1 VRVAPQEMAGACY
14 VFRIDTV
21 PGTLRIVSR
30 SAVPAVLGLNSD
42 QRRLGVAL
50 RKIVLSVDGV
60 QISIDYDAPILCV
73 GYHGPEVSNGF
84 RWTDGDA
91 PLPAALLQAFTGAV
105 DVQLHIGCTARYP
118 LQQISIARAA

>member
-1 VRVAPQEMAGACY
+1 M
-14 VFRIDTV
+14 
-21 PGTLRIVSR
+21 
-30 SAVPAVLGLNSD
+30 
-42 QRRLGVAL
+42 GVAL

-73 GYHGPEVSNGF
+73 GYHGPEVSKGF

-105 DVQLHIGCTARYP
+105 GVQLHIGCTARYP
-118 LQQISIARAA
+118 LQQISIARAAWIPWTMPRVVILYQTLDTDVRHVSGGAVMKGS